1 MCAADLY
8 AAARYACDHGAA
20 DLARELAEA
29 AAELDQERDR
39 RPGDFADDGCGD
51 PTLSL
56 VPGWAC

>member
-1 MCAADLY
+1 MKVSDLR
-8 AAARYACDHGAA
+8 AAARYARQHGAI
-20 DLARELAEA
+20 DLADELSRV
-29 AAELDQERDR
+29 AAELEQDADR

>member
-1 MCAADLY
+1 MDELHLAAQR
-8 AAARYACDHGAA
+8 AAAAGH
-20 DLARELAEA
+20 
-29 AAELDQERDR
+29 AAEVAELLERAAVLEQEADR